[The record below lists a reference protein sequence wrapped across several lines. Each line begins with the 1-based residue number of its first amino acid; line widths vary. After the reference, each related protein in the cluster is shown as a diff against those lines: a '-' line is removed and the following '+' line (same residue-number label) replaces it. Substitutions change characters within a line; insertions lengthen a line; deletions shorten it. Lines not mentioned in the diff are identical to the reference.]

1 MRNSGIA
8 RRAAVVA
15 SALFITALC
24 AFVVRG
30 AASSP
35 NFAIEEESTPG
46 AADMAFSPN
55 YRSSTL
61 IPGTPSGPDMAS
73 TNFIL
78 STLYVPDTYDPDDT
92 TPPVIIAN
100 PTVIYTAA
108 DRALIEWE
116 TDELSTGFVQFGLT
130 VAYGSTASQATPFS
144 TLHQV
149 LVLGLAPSTTYQF
162 RVGSTDPYLNGPTFS
177 ANGQFTT
184 AASLDSTPP
193 AITNVVATVLST
205 TSVEVT
211 FSTNEASTTE
221 FEWGPSPALGTT
233 LSDPVFAGFH
243 TRTVTGLT
251 PGSTFHFDITAT
263 DPSGNFASLG
273 LQTVSIPANVA
284 IQSTFLPNATRG
296 KAYSFAPVVFGGL
309 SPLNFTLDSGT
320 LPPGLTLDAGTGTI
334 SGIPTL
340 VGNFTFDLRAT
351 DAGTPASTHVR
362 SYTLSV
368 KKKKSKSEDEGCST
382 GEGNSW
388 LALAFA
394 AGALYWVRRRRL
406 A

>member
-1 MRNSGIA
+1 MRNSGVA

-30 AASSP
+30 AASST

-61 IPGTPSGPDMAS
+61 IPGTPSGPDMTS
-73 TNFIL
+73 TNYAI

-92 TPPVIIAN
+92 TAPIITAL

-108 DRALIEWE
+108 DRALVEWE
-116 TDELSTGFVQFGLT
+116 TDELASGFVEYGLT
-130 VAYGSTASQATPFS
+130 VGYGSLASQATPFT

-149 LVLGLAPSTTYQF
+149 LIVGLAPSTTYQF

-184 AASLDSTPP
+184 AASLDTTPP

-211 FSTNEASTTE
+211 FQTNEAATTD
-221 FEWGPSPALGTT
+221 FEWGPSPALGTV
-233 LSDPVFAGFH
+233 LSDAVFSTFH
-243 TRTVTGLT
+243 TRTITGIT
-251 PGSTFHFDITAT
+251 PGITFHFDITAV
-263 DPSGNFASLG
+263 DPSGNSALLG
-273 LQTVSIPANVA
+273 VQTVNIPANVA
-284 IQSTFLPNATRG
+284 IQTTFLPDATRG
-296 KAYSFAPVVFGGL
+296 KSYSTTPVVFGGVN
-309 SPLNFTLDSGT
+309 PLTYTLDSGV
-320 LPPGLTLDAGTGTI
+320 LPPGLVLDAGTGTI
-334 SGIPTL
+334 SGTPTQT
-340 VGNFTFDLRAT
+340 GNFSFDLRVT
-351 DAGTPASTHVR
+351 DGGTPSTTDVR
-362 SYTLSV
+362 TFTITV
-368 KKKKSKSEDEGCST
+368 RKKKSKEEDEGCST

-394 AGALYWVRRRRL
+394 AGAMLWVRRRRL
-406 A
+406 D